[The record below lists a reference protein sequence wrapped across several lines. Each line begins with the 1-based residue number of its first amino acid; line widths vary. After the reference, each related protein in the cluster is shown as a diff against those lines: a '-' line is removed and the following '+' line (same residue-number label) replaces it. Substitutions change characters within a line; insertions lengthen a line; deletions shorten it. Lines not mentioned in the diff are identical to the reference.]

1 MKKLLG
7 VFGFMVSLNMV
18 FGQLK
23 DIKILLPK
31 EVGFSYYE
39 FVQFLPGDKN
49 FVLCAGSLAVYD
61 TETGEIVDEVEL
73 IANARNL
80 SVSKD
85 GKTISH
91 TLGNELYI
99 YSFINQKL
107 ELIQK
112 VPSID
117 LLKNI
122 PNGDWYK
129 AVDFSCCFFLSEP
142 GQLYVSIGSFTMIY
156 DFLSKRVV
164 ASHSLKIGDYI
175 MHGAAMEGRNAV
187 VLALISGT
195 VSSIVK
201 QSLTNLPEV
210 TPVLQNISTP
220 MKVRLHDSLLM
231 CSTNKNYFALNMDN
245 GKVVHEVM
253 VPRTKYDS
261 EIWGKDRK
269 WFDEQN
275 RRPSLIKPDTL
286 NFASDEYVTD
296 MDFDP
301 RSGNLIYLTS
311 KGIKFI
317 DLKTKKAKTYKQGY
331 SYNLRVSDNGSRMVI
346 NGYTTARSL
355 RILDPDGMKL
365 ISEKLSLTTPIYQ
378 AQMSPGNKWM
388 VINGN
393 HGAYIWD
400 MRTFSKYS
408 ELRDASGTDSSF
420 ISTFY
425 FLNDSELVVSS
436 GNNYKQLKLSI
447 YSISKR
453 KFTKLIKKTG
463 YAITSGFMNN
473 EFYYADAMGLHIINL
488 KTMNE
493 ETYQG
498 NYGLAGLPQYKM
510 INFTDNLVFVPDYA
524 KYKIVNRKTK
534 AVEYENSSWNSMVR
548 VIISP
553 DEKSVFTMG
562 TVKTTKT
569 FGGNPVEMEVNA
581 VIRIDM
587 TKKQIANK
595 YAETNFAYDFLIK
608 DNGKKIGIW
617 YVKYDIEHYN
627 DSLKEAVYTVYD
639 VETANVISTKTLT
652 QTKDVISSHQTSETG
667 KYFAL
672 DNWLG
677 NSLKIFNEKGEMLMD
692 LGDLKIPMPKLYYD
706 EDLERIII
714 TSYNG
719 PLATFVDLKQRKII
733 GQMVNANDDQYFLVS
748 SDLYYLGSKEFV
760 KNIRFKY
767 RSEIFSFEQF
777 DAQLNQPHKVLKAFG
792 CKDTTL
798 MKAYETAYI
807 KRLRLLGYKPEE
819 TLTFSNMPSILYVKM
834 ESDKPNS
841 VKFSVS
847 GNKGK
852 SKLSQFDV
860 YNNGTLV
867 HTEAISEAQKNKFDK
882 TISFETSSGINRYEF
897 ILRDEVGYESPRIT
911 RFFNNTTVVKPNL
924 YLVVIASEKFSN
936 NKFDLAYAVK
946 DASDVANAMNNSKS
960 FGKIEV
966 KKMFNQS
973 FSPDSMVA
981 LQNYFSKASI
991 NDVVMVFF
999 AGHGY
1004 LDDDLSYYFP
1014 TYYTDFSD
1022 PKINSVAYKSFEK
1035 LFQGMKPIRKL
1046 MFIDAC
1052 FSGEVDAETI
1062 FNPGNEN
1069 SGKDTTR
1076 SAKTIYSTFAQST
1089 ALEMSKAIFS
1099 DLRQNSGATI
1109 ISSAGGTEA
1118 AFEGE
1123 KWNNGL
1129 FTHCLLE
1136 GIANHKADRN
1146 LDKKITL
1153 SELQRYVGEE
1163 VFKLSEGKQS
1173 PTYRMENTA
1182 LDYELWEY

>member
-1 MKKLLG
+1 MKKILGILSFVLLQTFL
-7 VFGFMVSLNMV
+7 V
-18 FGQLK
+18 GQLK

-31 EVGFSYYE
+31 EVGFSNYE

-61 TETGEIVDEVEL
+61 TETGEIVDEIEL

-85 GKTISH
+85 GKLISH
-91 TLGNELYI
+91 TLGNELFI
-99 YSFINQKL
+99 YSFSNQKL
-107 ELIQK
+107 ELISK

-117 LLKNI
+117 ILKTI
-122 PNGDWYK
+122 PNGEWYK
-129 AVDFSCCFFLSEP
+129 AVDFSSCFFLSEP
-142 GQLYVSIGSFTMIY
+142 GKMYVSIGSFTFIY
-156 DFLSKRVV
+156 DHVNKRVLS
-164 ASHSLKIGDYI
+164 SHALKIGDYI
-175 MHGAAMEGRNAV
+175 MQGACMEGRNAV

-195 VSSIVK
+195 NSAIVK
-201 QSLTNLPEV
+201 QSLANLPEI
-210 TPVLQNISTP
+210 TPVLENISTP
-220 MKVRLHDSLLM
+220 IKVRLHDSLFM
-231 CSTNKNYFALNMDN
+231 CSTTKNYFVLNMDN
-245 GKVVHEVM
+245 GKVIHEVM
-253 VPRTKYDS
+253 VPKMKYDAS
-261 EIWGKDRK
+261 TWGADRK
-269 WFDEQN
+269 WFDEQDK
-275 RRPSLIKPDTL
+275 RRAITKFDTT
-286 NFASDEYVTD
+286 NFAMDEYVTD
-296 MDFDP
+296 MDYDP
-301 RSGNLIYLTS
+301 RSGSVIYLTS
-311 KGIKFI
+311 KGTKVI
-317 DLKTKKAKTYKQGY
+317 DLRTKKAKIYKSGY
-331 SYNLRVSDNGSRMVI
+331 SYNLRTSENGSRMIV
-346 NGYTTARSL
+346 NGYTSARSL

-365 ISEKLSLTTPIYQ
+365 ISEKLSQTTSIYQ
-378 AQMSPGNKWM
+378 AQTSPGNRWM

-393 HGAYIWD
+393 HGAYVWD
-400 MRTFSKYS
+400 LKTFSKYT
-408 ELRDASGTDSSF
+408 ELKDVGEKDTSF
-420 ISTFY
+420 IYNFF
-425 FLNDSELVVSS
+425 FLTDSELVVSS
-436 GNNYKQLKLSI
+436 GKDYKYLKLSI
-447 YSISKR
+447 YNINKR
-453 KFTKLIKKTG
+453 KFTKLIKRTG
-463 YAITSGFMNN
+463 IANCSGFMNN
-473 EFYYADAMGLHIINL
+473 EFYYCDATSLNIINL
-488 KTMNE
+488 QTMKE
-493 ETYQG
+493 EKYLG
-498 NYGLAGLPQYKM
+498 NFGLAALPQYKM
-510 INFTDNLVFVPDYA
+510 VNFTENLVFIPDYA

-534 AVEYENSSWNSMVR
+534 AVEYENTSWNSMVR

-553 DEKSVFTMG
+553 DEKNVFTMG
-562 TVKTTKT
+562 MVKMTKN

-581 VIRIDM
+581 VLRIDM
-587 TKKQIANK
+587 TKKAIATS
-595 YAETNFAYDFLIK
+595 YAETNLAYDFLVK
-608 DNGKKIGIW
+608 DDGKKLGVW

-627 DSLKEAVYTVYD
+627 DSIREAVYSVYD
-639 VETANVISTKTLT
+639 IETGKAISTKTLT
-652 QTKDVISSHQTSETG
+652 QTRDFITSHQTSETG

-672 DNWLG
+672 DNWIG
-677 NSLKIFNEKGEMLMD
+677 NSLKIFNENGELIMD
-692 LGDLKIPMPKLYYD
+692 LGDLKIPMPKLFYN
-706 EDLERIII
+706 EKLERLII

-733 GQMVNANDDQYFLVS
+733 GQLVNANDDQYFLVT

-792 CKDTTL
+792 CTDTTL
-798 MKAYETAYI
+798 MKAYETAYA

-819 TLTFSNMPSILYVKM
+819 TLSFSNMPSLLYVKM
-834 ESDKPNS
+834 ESDKPNT
-841 VKFSVS
+841 VKFSIS

-860 YNNGTLV
+860 FNNGTLV
-867 HTEAISEAQKNKFDK
+867 HTETISEAQKNKFDK

-924 YLVVIASEKFSN
+924 YLVVIASEKFNN
-936 NKFDLAYAVK
+936 NKYDLAYAVK

-960 FGKIEV
+960 FGKVEV
-966 KKMFNQS
+966 KKMFNQT
-973 FSPDSMVA
+973 FGPDSMA
-981 LQNYFSKASI
+981 SLQNYFSKATI

-1004 LDDDLSYYFP
+1004 LDEDLSYYFP

-1062 FNPGNEN
+1062 FDPGTEE

-1146 LDKKITL
+1146 FDKKVTL
-1153 SELQRYVGEE
+1153 SELQRYVAEE